1 VELTA
6 THTHTH
12 RRLME
17 EAANKFGGVIDMI
30 VLNAGISMG
39 VPFEVRAGGVSQ
51 LLLQSSLV
59 VVVVVLTYSDGPVVV
74 NARTWRTSPSSV
86 G

>member
-1 VELTA
+1 
-6 THTHTH
+6 
-12 RRLME
+12 ME

-51 LLLQSSLV
+51 LFLQSSLV
-59 VVVVVLTYSDGPVVV
+59 LFLLCLLTAMG
-74 NARTWRTSPSSV
+74 RWWW
-86 G
+86 